1 MLRKLAF
8 TGIKSRLRDYLVL
21 FTGLVISSAVFYMFE
36 ALATNPQFLKNS
48 TNGMSAASFI
58 FQFGSVL
65 LTIISL
71 VYIFYANSFL
81 LSMRQHDYGIFMMLG
96 AKPTKI
102 GRLILTETLVIG
114 ALSSVIGV
122 VVGCLLT
129 ASLGSY
135 LMQSIL
141 QTNVANFHAVHVPA
155 ILVTLVLYLVL
166 FVIAG
171 FINRRKLIKTPV
183 LGLLKGDSQPNRA
196 KLKPVS
202 QFIQVVL
209 GIGLL
214 AVGYYVMKH
223 FIDFQLAS
231 IPLALVT
238 IVFGSYFLFN
248 AVFVWLVVLLKKTKW
263 AQRGIN
269 NFTLSQLD
277 FRIRNYTKILA
288 TVSILFALA
297 LGAITVGMGF
307 GKETDLF
314 TQGSSGYTMAL
325 EDPSAAVKKQ
335 VNKLD
340 TEKKVSY
347 SEKQSKDTV
356 YYVKEEFDRIPLQD
370 VSDNWMKKMSKGKK
384 AKISYQSF
392 DGQKLQK
399 NPGSLYYLQKN
410 GSDKTVK
417 IISQSE
423 FAKIQAPRQQLYL
436 FRVKN
441 IEKSKKSLDKIV
453 KTAYPKNYETIRS
466 TIPGGYAGY
475 LNGLEVFGG
484 FEFMGFFLGIAFLA
498 MLASCL
504 MFKILSGANSDKHRY
519 EMLNK
524 LGVRKNTLRRSISR
538 EIMTLYALPGVL
550 GIVHVLFGLQ
560 LFKTLL
566 ISPYQ
571 GIWLPFVIFIVLY
584 LLYYLVTV
592 KLYESIVLPAVEI
605 DK

>member
-48 TNGMSAASFI
+48 TNGMSAASFV

-71 VYIFYANSFL
+71 VYIFYANTFL

-96 AKPTKI
+96 AKPAKI

-114 ALSSVIGV
+114 VLSSLIGV
-122 VVGCLLT
+122 VLGCILT
-129 ASLGSY
+129 VSLGSY

-141 QTNVANFHAVHVPA
+141 QTNIADFQAVRIPA
-155 ILVTLVLYLVL
+155 IIVTLVLYLVL
-166 FVIAG
+166 FVVAG

-183 LGLLKGDSQPNRA
+183 LELLRGDSQPNRA
-196 KLKPVS
+196 KLKPVN

-214 AVGYYVMKH
+214 AVGYYVMGH

-231 IPLALVT
+231 IPIALVT

-263 AQRGIN
+263 AQRSIN
-269 NFTLSQLD
+269 NFTLSQLG

-325 EDPSAAVKKQ
+325 QDPSSAVKKQ
-335 VNKLD
+335 VAKLA

-347 SEKQSKDTV
+347 SEKQDKDTV
-356 YYVKEEFDRIPLQD
+356 YYVKEEFDRTPLQD
-370 VSDNWMKKMSKGKK
+370 VKNNWMKEISKGNNT
-384 AKISYQSF
+384 KISYQNF
-392 DGQKLQK
+392 DGKNLQK
-399 NPGSLYYLQKN
+399 KPGSLYYLQQN
-410 GSDKTVK
+410 GYDKK
-417 IISQSE
+417 IRVVSQSD
-423 FAKIQAPRQQLYL
+423 FSQIQTPRQQLYL
-436 FRVKN
+436 FRVKD
-441 IEKSKKSLDKIV
+441 IEKSRSALDKIV
-453 KTAYPKNYETIRS
+453 KTAYPKNYHTMRS
-466 TIPGGYAGY
+466 MVPGGYSAY
-475 LNGLEVFGG
+475 LNGLELFGG
-484 FEFMGFFLGIAFLA
+484 FEFMGLFLGVAFLA

-519 EMLNK
+519 EMLN
-524 LGVRKNTLRRSISR
+524 N
-538 EIMTLYALPGVL
+538 
-550 GIVHVLFGLQ
+550 
-560 LFKTLL
+560 
-566 ISPYQ
+566 
-571 GIWLPFVIFIVLY
+571 
-584 LLYYLVTV
+584 
-592 KLYESIVLPAVEI
+592 
-605 DK
+605 

>member
-1 MLRKLAF
+1 MLGKLAF

-21 FTGLVISSAVFYMFE
+21 FTGLIISSAVFYMFE
-36 ALATNPQFLKNS
+36 TLATNSSFLSSS
-48 TNGMSAASFI
+48 TNGMNSASFI

-96 AKPTKI
+96 AKPAKI

-114 ALSSVIGV
+114 LLSSLVGV
-122 VVGCLLT
+122 VVGGVLT

-135 LMQSIL
+135 LMEKIVQMDLPHFQALS
-141 QTNVANFHAVHVPA
+141 VKA
-155 ILVTLVLYLVL
+155 IVLTLALYLIL

-171 FINRRKLIKTPV
+171 LINRRKLIKTPV
-183 LGLLKGDSQPNRA
+183 LQLLKGDSQPNRP

-202 QFIQVVL
+202 QTIQIVL
-209 GIGLL
+209 GLGLL
-214 AVGYYVMKH
+214 VIGYYVMKH
-223 FIDFQLAS
+223 FVDFQLAS
-231 IPLALVT
+231 IPIALVT
-238 IVFGSYFLFN
+238 IVLGSYFLFN
-248 AVFVWLVVLLKKTKW
+248 AVFVWLVVLLKKTSW

-269 NFTLSQLD
+269 NFTLSQLS

-307 GKETDLF
+307 GNEADLF

-325 EDPSAAVKKQ
+325 KNPSQAVKKQ
-335 VNKLD
+335 TNDLKLD
-340 TEKKVSY
+340 RKSSY
-347 SEKQSKDTV
+347 SFKATKKAV
-356 YYVKEEFDRIPLQD
+356 YYVKDEFDHQPLQD
-370 VSDNWMKKMSKGKK
+370 VSDKWMKAISKGQKPVASYDNRDGK
-384 AKISYQSF
+384 A
-392 DGQKLQK
+392 LQK
-399 NPGSLYYLQKN
+399 NPGSLYYLQ
-410 GSDKTVK
+410 GDFGQEVK
-417 IISQSE
+417 IVSAQKY
-423 FAKIQAPRQQLYL
+423 AQIQAPQQELFV

-441 IEKSKKSLDKIV
+441 IKQSKEKLDQIV
-453 KTAYPKNYETIRS
+453 KTIYPKTFQQERAN
-466 TIPGGYAGY
+466 IPGGYSGY
-475 LNGLEVFGG
+475 LNGLQVFGG

-524 LGVRKNTLRRSISR
+524 LGVRKQVLRRSISR
-538 EIMTLYALPGVL
+538 EIIILYALPGIL
-550 GIVHVLFGLQ
+550 GTIHVLFGLQ

-566 ISPYQ
+566 IAPYQ
-571 GIWLPFVIFIVLY
+571 GIWLPFLIFVVLY
-584 LLYYLVTV
+584 LIYYWITV
-592 KLYESIVLPAVEI
+592 KLYQKIVLPAVEI

>member
-21 FTGLVISSAVFYMFE
+21 FTGLVISSGVFYMFE
-36 ALATNPQFLKNS
+36 ALATNPQFLKSS

-65 LTIISL
+65 LTVISL

-96 AKPTKI
+96 AKPSKI
-102 GRLILTETLVIG
+102 GHLILTETLVIG
-114 ALSSVIGV
+114 LISSVVGV
-122 VVGCLLT
+122 ILGCILT

-135 LMQSIL
+135 LMKNIL
-141 QTNVANFHAVHVPA
+141 QNDIASFQAVYLPA
-155 ILVTLVLYLVL
+155 ILITLGLYLAL

-171 FINRRKLIKTPV
+171 LINRRKLTKTPI
-183 LGLLKGDSQPNRA
+183 LELLKKDSQPNRPQ
-196 KLKPVS
+196 LKPIN
-202 QFIQVVL
+202 QIIQVIL
-209 GIGLL
+209 GVGSL
-214 AVGYYVMKH
+214 AIGYYVMANLIK
-223 FIDFQLAS
+223 FGALG
-231 IPLALVT
+231 IPIALVT
-238 IVFGSYFLFN
+238 IVLGSYFLFN
-248 AVFVWLVVLLKKTKW
+248 AVFVWLVVLLKKSKW

-269 NFTLSQLD
+269 NFTLSQLG

-307 GKETDLF
+307 GKDMDLY
-314 TQGSSGYTMAL
+314 TQGTSAYTMGIK
-325 EDPSAAVKKQ
+325 DPSRAVKKK
-335 VNKLD
+335 VADLN

-347 SEKQSKDTV
+347 VQKQRGNTV
-356 YYVKEEFDRIPLQD
+356 YYLKDEFNNKPFQKTDNKWVKEA
-370 VSDNWMKKMSKGKK
+370 SKGKNVN
-384 AKISYQSF
+384 ISYKNY
-392 DGQKLQK
+392 DGNKLQK
-399 NPGSLYYLQKN
+399 DPSALYSYQQ
-410 GSDKTVK
+410 DFEDDVK
-417 IISQSE
+417 VVSGDE
-423 FAKIQAPRQQLYL
+423 FKKIQAPRQELYL
-436 FRVKN
+436 FRVKDIKHN
-441 IEKSKKSLDKIV
+441 KSDLDQIV
-453 KTAYPKNYETIRS
+453 KTAYPKNYQKMRTG
-466 TIPGGYAGY
+466 IPGEYSSY
-475 LNGLEVFGG
+475 LAALEIFGG

-524 LGVRKNTLRRSISR
+524 LGVRRKVLRRSISR
-538 EIMTLYALPGVL
+538 EIMVLYALPGIL

-566 ISPYQ
+566 LAPYR
-571 GIWLPFVIFIVLY
+571 GIWLPFLIFIVLY
-584 LLYYLVTV
+584 LIYYLITV
-592 KLYESIVLPAVEI
+592 KLYERIVLPDVKI